1 MRRWTAAQGGTATGH
16 RTRLAHSLLSALCIR
31 GKALEVSPYADAAA
45 HSRACGR

>member
-1 MRRWTAAQGGTATGH
+1 MRRWTAAQGRAP

-45 HSRACGR
+45 HSRA